1 VLRFGPYQIDRQ
13 TGELSGDGR
22 KLKLQVQPFQVLV
35 ALLERPGE
43 VVTREDLRQKLWSG
57 DTFVDFDNSV
67 NIAIRKLRQALDDD
81 ATQPRYIETLPKRG
95 YRFIAPVETSVA
107 ESIKEPA
114 VAAEA
119 AARPRRDSWWRRLGA
134 SGAVALAM
142 LAVVWGAYMALSR
155 LGGTA
160 SAGVRVRPAVAILGF
175 RNLATKSDRAWVSTA
190 LAEMMATELA
200 GEGRLRTVPGEDVAR
215 ARIDMAL
222 PDTDSFSAPT
232 LGRIRKNLGADYV
245 LTGSYFD
252 AGTEGGG
259 RVRLDLRLEDT
270 RDGETLWTSTE
281 SGTEADLP
289 DLVAR
294 AGMGLRTKLGMAAAG
309 QNRAEFQAAAPP
321 TSDVARLYAEGLT
334 RLRQFDAQ
342 GARELLEKAVAAAPE
357 FAPAH
362 SALAAAW
369 SALGYS
375 EMARQEARRAHDLAG
390 GLSRQERMSIEA
402 RFYETAGQWDKAVD
416 IYRQLGDL
424 FPDELDYGL
433 RRASAQVKAG
443 RGKDALATVAL
454 LRAKPAA
461 IRDDAAIDFA
471 ESLAANQTGDF
482 RQARE
487 AAARAAAQAENRGEG
502 MLVADARLLE
512 CRELEALGMMAQA
525 QKSCETAKDLYARAG
540 DRAGVASATGYQAAA
555 LAGTGD
561 HDAARQMYR
570 TALSIQRDIGN
581 QGGALWDLNGLA
593 NELWAKGDIAGARG
607 MYEEALR
614 TAQEIKSRSDAADAL
629 ANTGFTW
636 LEEGDLAQARKTYER
651 ALAEFREMANSSGV
665 ANALN
670 NLGETL
676 YYQGDLA
683 QSGQRLEEALSLDRR
698 SGEKGEL
705 ADALAWSGQVRL
717 AAGDTDGARAR
728 YDESLKLW
736 RDLGEARAAPLRL
749 RLAELDLESGQPA
762 QAEAQIRECLGAIQ
776 GQKRVRVEIAAH
788 TLLARALLAEGKLDE
803 ARQELQRATPMVD
816 GIEGSQSRVPRLEFA
831 IVAARVGAASG
842 RPADVAVSIK
852 ALESFATEA
861 HRYGF
866 AGLLFEAQLALGDI
880 EMSAGREASGLGR
893 LRRLEREAQA
903 RGFLTIARGAR
914 KRMEKGGAGS

>member
-1 VLRFGPYQIDRQ
+1 
-13 TGELSGDGR
+13 
-22 KLKLQVQPFQVLV
+22 
-35 ALLERPGE
+35 
-43 VVTREDLRQKLWSG
+43 
-57 DTFVDFDNSV
+57 
-67 NIAIRKLRQALDDD
+67 
-81 ATQPRYIETLPKRG
+81 
-95 YRFIAPVETSVA
+95 
-107 ESIKEPA
+107 
-114 VAAEA
+114 
-119 AARPRRDSWWRRLGA
+119 
-134 SGAVALAM
+134 
-142 LAVVWGAYMALSR
+142 
-155 LGGTA
+155 
-160 SAGVRVRPAVAILGF
+160 
-175 RNLATKSDRAWVSTA
+175 VSTA
-190 LAEMMATELA
+190 LAEMMAAELA
-200 GEGRLRTVPGEDVAR
+200 GGGRLRTVPGEDVAR
-215 ARIDMAL
+215 ARIDLAL

-270 RDGETLWTSTE
+270 RDAETLWTSTE

-289 DLVAR
+289 DLVVR

-342 GARELLEKAVAAAPE
+342 GARELLERAVATAPE

-390 GLSRQERMSIEA
+390 GLPRSERLSIEA
-402 RFYETAGQWDKAVD
+402 RFRETAGQWDQAID

-443 RGKDALATVAL
+443 RGKDALVTVAM
-454 LRAKPAA
+454 LRAKPVS

-540 DRAGVASATGYQAAA
+540 DRAGVASATGYRAAA

-561 HDAARQMYR
+561 HDAAQQMYR

-593 NELWAKGDIAGARG
+593 DELWAKGDIAGARG

-651 ALAEFREMANSSGV
+651 ALGEFREMANSSGV

-676 YYQGDLA
+676 YYQGDLT
-683 QSGQRLEEALSLDRR
+683 QSGQRLEEALSIDRR
-698 SGEKGEL
+698 TGEKGEM
-705 ADALAWSGQVRL
+705 ADALAWSGQVHL
-717 AAGDTDGARAR
+717 AEGDADGARAR
-728 YDESLKLW
+728 YDESLKTWLEM
-736 RDLGEARAAPLRL
+736 GAVRAAPLRV
-749 RLAELDLESGQPA
+749 RLAEVDLESGQPA
-762 QAEAQIRECLGAIQ
+762 QAEAQIRECLAATQ
-776 GQKRVRVEIAAH
+776 GQKRVRVEIAAQ
-788 TLLARALLAEGKLDE
+788 TLLARVLLAEGRRDE
-803 ARQELQRATPMVD
+803 ARHELERAAPMAA
-816 GIEGSQSRVPRLEFA
+816 GSQSRVQRLEFA
-831 IVAARVGAASG
+831 IASARV
-842 RPADVAVSIK
+842 RADGGGKQDAAVSIK
-852 ALESFATEA
+852 ALEAAATEA
-861 HRYGF
+861 RRYGF
-866 AGLLFEAQLALGDI
+866 EGLQLDAELALGDI
-880 EMSAGREASGLGR
+880 EIAAGRGASGLGR

-903 RGFLTIARGAR
+903 HGFLTIAREAR
-914 KRMEKGGAGS
+914 KRMEKGG